1 MGRDHPRQ
9 EEVTKPGLALLRD
22 SMKFRPG
29 LREYNLRGE
38 SEWID
43 VFLHLMS
50 LKKFA
55 EELIP
60 LIGKFVLEQLP
71 SVDLTG
77 VFLLSPSIV

>member
-1 MGRDHPRQ
+1 
-9 EEVTKPGLALLRD
+9 
-22 SMKFRPG
+22 MKFRPG
-29 LREYNLRGE
+29 YWEYNLRGE
-38 SEWID
+38 SEWIG

-55 EELIP
+55 EALIP
-60 LIGKFVLEQLP
+60 LIGKFVLEQMP